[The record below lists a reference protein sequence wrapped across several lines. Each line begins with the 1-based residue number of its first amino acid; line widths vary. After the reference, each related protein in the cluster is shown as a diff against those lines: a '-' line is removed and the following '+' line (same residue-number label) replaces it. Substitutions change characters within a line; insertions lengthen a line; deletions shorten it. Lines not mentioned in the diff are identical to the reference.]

1 MTQKKINNLID
12 DYVIYGAGE
21 AGKQIYSSLTTI
33 KKKYFVLLMTIL
45 QKQNKTLFKKKL
57 SHKILLKIC

>member
-1 MTQKKINNLID
+1 MTQKTYNNNLIE

-33 KKKYFVLLMTIL
+33 KKKYFALLMTVY
-45 QKQNKTLFKKKL
+45 KNKIKLYSEKK
-57 SHKILLKIC
+57 

>member
-1 MTQKKINNLID
+1 MTQKTYNNNLIE

-33 KKKYFVLLMTIL
+33 KKSILLIDDSL
-45 QKQNKTLFKKKL
+45 QKQNKTLFRKK
-57 SHKILLKIC
+57 